1 MDKYNEIVKVLG
13 PTNEEDIV
21 AAENALEIKLPKE
34 YRDYVK
40 LYGAGCVL
48 GFMVMGVQPW
58 LTMSIV
64 ESTET
69 WRRLGVDKKYI
80 PIYDVDDSGLY

>member
-1 MDKYNEIVKVLG
+1 
-13 PTNEEDIV
+13 
-21 AAENALEIKLPKE
+21 
-34 YRDYVK
+34 
-40 LYGAGCVL
+40 
-48 GFMVMGVQPW
+48 MGVQPW

-80 PIYDVDDSGLY
+80 PIYDVDEFTYFLDSTLENGPVYIIYNWSDFEPIIEADNFNDFMIAQIMNRVDDSGLY